1 LDRTTGPVQKGRKI
15 VGRKISAP
23 IHEKS
28 KVSAPEWLRGEG
40 DSALPA
46 VERYFADRKG
56 HRTNPVELD
65 GELMAEID
73 SHWQPYAEA
82 FGYH

>member
-1 LDRTTGPVQKGRKI
+1 MRNQIFLPDIFLPRQTALARW
-15 VGRKISAP
+15 SAP
-23 IHEKS
+23 RCE
-28 KVSAPEWLRGEG
+28 VSAPECLRGDF
-40 DSALPA
+40 DSALPT